1 MTDRKRSRVFAAVAV
16 PAMCAVALVG
26 CSQVASLKQVSG
38 VPITTLQIA
47 TNTVLVSQDVRVKEA
62 PICEAN
68 AAEDGYE
75 CKGSTITGAPIVVTA
90 PEALDVSMTPT
101 VNGTPVAMPEGTLAM
116 PMTVT
121 VAGKV
126 IFKGDAQAVIEKNQK
141 GS

>member
-1 MTDRKRSRVFAAVAV
+1 MTQRKRSKVLAAVAV
-16 PAMCAVALVG
+16 PAICAVALVG
-26 CSQVASLKQVSG
+26 CSQVAALKQVSG

-47 TNTVLVSQDVRVKEA
+47 TNDVLVSLKVPVKEA
-62 PICEAN
+62 PVCAAN
-68 AAEDGYE
+68 ATGDGYE
-75 CKGSTITGAPIVVTA
+75 CKGSTVTGTPIVVTA

-101 VNGTPVAMPEGTLAM
+101 VNGTPVAMPEGSLKM

-126 IFKGDAQAVIEKNQK
+126 IFKGDAQAVIEQNQR

>member
-1 MTDRKRSRVFAAVAV
+1 MTNRKRGRVLAAVAV

-47 TNTVLVSQDVRVKEA
+47 TNNVLVSQNVKVKEA
-62 PICEAN
+62 PTCTDN
-68 AAEDGYE
+68 AANDGYE

-101 VNGTPVAMPEGTLAM
+101 VNGTPVPMPEGTLKM

>member
-1 MTDRKRSRVFAAVAV
+1 M
-16 PAMCAVALVG
+16 
-26 CSQVASLKQVSG
+26 
-38 VPITTLQIA
+38 
-47 TNTVLVSQDVRVKEA
+47 
-62 PICEAN
+62 
-68 AAEDGYE
+68 
-75 CKGSTITGAPIVVTA
+75 TA

>member
-16 PAMCAVALVG
+16 PAVCAVALVG
-26 CSQVASLKQVSG
+26 CSQVAALKQVSG

-47 TNTVLVSQDVRVKEA
+47 TNNVLVSQNVRVKEA
-62 PICEAN
+62 PVCEAN
-68 AAEDGYE
+68 AAGDGYE
-75 CKGSTITGAPIVVTA
+75 CNGSTITGAPIVVTA

-101 VNGTPVAMPEGTLAM
+101 VNGTPVAMPAGTLAM
-116 PMTVT
+116 PMTIT

>member
-47 TNTVLVSQDVRVKEA
+47 TNTVLVSQHVRVKEA

-68 AAEDGYE
+68 AAGDGYE